1 MIRSTSPSPSSPPS
15 RSRRRGPLGALA
27 AVAAA
32 PLVLSACGTGVTA
45 DSEAGGG
52 SGETVSVTNC
62 GRELSFDAAPAS
74 IVGMMPSQTEL
85 LVRLGAADS
94 LSGQAQTDVSA
105 LPDDVAEQAADV
117 PVLSTDAPPARE
129 DLLAAAPDLVVSP
142 TEYEFTAEQG
152 FASIE
157 QLNDNGAQA
166 YVATGGCLDRR
177 SSAEVTD
184 VLTDIENLGAILR
197 EEDTAAELSADAEE
211 RLSEVESSLEG
222 VDRLSVAQVFVD
234 GNSLQAIGAGIEAD
248 IIAQAGGDNVF
259 DPDAPEFAD
268 FFAAEISPEEIISR
282 DPEAIVFSVSD
293 SESEKQTRD
302 YLEETFPDV
311 PAVEEGRLIAVQK
324 SDLFPGTL
332 GNIDAVEQ
340 IAQELYPDAF

>member
-1 MIRSTSPSPSSPPS
+1 MIRSISPSSPPN

-32 PLVLSACGTGVTA
+32 PLVLSACGTGVTTDDSA
-45 DSEAGGG
+45 DAAGG

-62 GRELSFDAAPAS
+62 GRELSFDAAPSS

-94 LSGQAQTDVSA
+94 LTGQAQTDVSA
-105 LPDDVAEQAADV
+105 LPDDIAEQTSDV
-117 PVLSTDAPPARE
+117 PVISTDAPPARE

-157 QLNDNGAQA
+157 QLKENGAQA

-197 EEDTAAELSADAEE
+197 EEDTAEELSSDAQT
-211 RLSEVESSLEG
+211 RLSDVESGLEG

-248 IIAQAGGDNVF
+248 IIAQAGGENVF
-259 DPDAPEFAD
+259 DPDDPEFAD

-282 DPEAIVFSVSD
+282 NPEAIVFSVSD
-293 SESEKQTRD
+293 EKSEKQTRD

-311 PAVEEGRLIAVQK
+311 PAVQEGRLIAVPK
-324 SDLFPGTL
+324 SHLFPGTL

-340 IAQELYPDAF
+340 IAGELYPDAF